1 MIVNEYK
8 VMFMRL
14 VAIGY
19 TEKTIDKTFGDVE
32 YDDDDDEFSSV
43 IKDLMI
49 KEIKNNLLQVNL
61 LNQSIIELLV
71 EKEILTMEEVEERL
85 EKQSEVVCRN

>member
-1 MIVNEYK
+1 M
-8 VMFMRL
+8 M
-14 VAIGY
+14 
-19 TEKTIDKTFGDVE
+19 TISNKGG
-32 YDDDDDEFSSV
+32 
-43 IKDLMI
+43 LMI

-85 EKQSEVVCRN
+85 SKIKNLFVETR

>member
-1 MIVNEYK
+1 
-8 VMFMRL
+8 
-14 VAIGY
+14 
-19 TEKTIDKTFGDVE
+19 
-32 YDDDDDEFSSV
+32 
-43 IKDLMI
+43 MI

-85 EKQSEVVCRN
+85 VLNQKLFVETILNSKLINQKKN